1 MMKKLAFM
9 CVFVVVV
16 LCMGFALIL
25 VNGAI
30 HDNPGGEYC
39 NYHKGGT
46 GNFEVNGVPCDLQLD
61 AIMALF
67 VPAFGIPLFFLLL
80 PVLFVA
86 LYKMVKARLVPEA
99 ES

>member
-1 MMKKLAFM
+1 MKKLAFM
-9 CVFVVVV
+9 YVFVAVV

-30 HDNPGGEYC
+30 HDNLGGEYC
-39 NYHKGGT
+39 SYHKGGT
-46 GNFEVNGVPCDLQLD
+46 GNFQVNGVPCDLQLD

-67 VPAFGIPLFFLLL
+67 VPAFGILLFFLLL
-80 PVLFVA
+80 PVLFVV
-86 LYKMVKARLVPEA
+86 LYKKVKARLVTDA

>member
-1 MMKKLAFM
+1 MKKFTLSYVLVA
-9 CVFVVVV
+9 VV
-16 LCMGFALIL
+16 LCVSFALIL

-39 NYHKGGT
+39 SYRKGGT
-46 GNFEVNGVPCDLQLD
+46 GNFEVNGVPCDFQLD
-61 AIMALF
+61 AILALF

-86 LYKMVKARLVPEA
+86 LYKKVKARLVPEA